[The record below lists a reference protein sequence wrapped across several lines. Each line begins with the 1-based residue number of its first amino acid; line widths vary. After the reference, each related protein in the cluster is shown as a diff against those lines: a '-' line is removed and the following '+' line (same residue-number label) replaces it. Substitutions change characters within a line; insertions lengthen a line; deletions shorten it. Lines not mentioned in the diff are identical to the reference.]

1 MVDVFGVPL
10 HPAIVHFPVAGS
22 VFAALALGA
31 GLSRS
36 GPDRAVWRD
45 GASLLLA
52 ATLLGQ
58 IAAAV
63 SGHFWADGLGLLP
76 GGGLLPSAAT
86 LDGFLR
92 RHVLLSLGAFVATAL
107 ALALARRAVRHPGAF
122 AWASAWAALAA
133 TLLLLTAHHG
143 GVMVY
148 TKPLVPAVSP
158 ER

>member
-10 HPAIVHFPVAGS
+10 HPALVHFPVAGS
-22 VFAALALGA
+22 VFAALALGV

-36 GPDRAVWRD
+36 GLDRAVWRD

-52 ATLLGQ
+52 AALLGQ

-76 GGGLLPSAAT
+76 AGVSFPARKRSTASCEGTCSSASALSSRRLSRSPS
-86 LDGFLR
+86 R
-92 RHVLLSLGAFVATAL
+92 GARCGV
-107 ALALARRAVRHPGAF
+107 PGSF

-133 TLLLLTAHHG
+133 ALLLTAAHHG

-148 TKPLVPAVSP
+148 TKPLVPAASQG
-158 ER
+158 R